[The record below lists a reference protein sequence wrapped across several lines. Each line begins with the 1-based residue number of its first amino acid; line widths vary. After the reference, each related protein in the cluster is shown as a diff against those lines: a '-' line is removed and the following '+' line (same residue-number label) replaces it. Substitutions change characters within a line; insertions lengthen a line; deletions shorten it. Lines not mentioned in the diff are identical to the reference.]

1 MKPVATVQ
9 PLKISNS
16 IDTRK
21 QNKSRQTQVAISTK
35 NKQTVNGREKYKIK
49 GHHVSLW
56 DSTKQ
61 QQQQSPNSRDIN

>member
-49 GHHVSLW
+49 GHRVSL
-56 DSTKQ
+56 
-61 QQQQSPNSRDIN
+61 